1 MGRVNGYYS
10 VKGQCNFNTEAEDV
24 EPVTKIRQSPS
35 SETVVTSEVFY
46 LDELIYQYF
55 ITQLCFDLC

>member
-10 VKGQCNFNTEAEDV
+10 VKGQCNFSTEAEGV
-24 EPVTKIRQSPS
+24 EPVTKIRQSVS
-35 SETVVTSEVFY
+35 SETVVISEVFY
-46 LDELIYQYF
+46 FGERIYQLF